1 MNFIDLK
8 NTIHSGSFD
17 ILIGILEDEHFE
29 AKSGKYDFSSDHG
42 KQELA
47 KDISSFTNRS
57 GGIIVIG
64 AKTTD
69 DPSFFGR
76 RVDSISPFSVN
87 LINPTDYHNVIKD
100 WIYPRP
106 ENIEIEW
113 IPSKTDS
120 DLGLLYIFIPDQPE
134 NIRPFLLKKEI
145 DPQTGRKRKEI
156 LFGYVERLSHSSDP
170 VSVSSFHSM
179 IRQGRENRWKED
191 LDNRL
196 AAIEGKLSESP
207 EDKERKKNFNQLALT
222 RIEKAIDAAG
232 LKEHRTYS
240 LAISPFELTQVR
252 SILSSSAGSISNLLE
267 KPPQLRDGGWGMD
280 TEDRAR
286 IIGGELRR
294 VKSDEYKIVD
304 LYRDGT
310 LIFSCRADE
319 SLLCW
324 GQDYRHKR
332 INPLALIET
341 TYLFFNLYSKILEWF
356 DPPVKELRL
365 WIQFKNLHSNGEIS
379 SLAPF
384 GVGSTAQ
391 LFGHNRKLAPDNS
404 FLNELSVTASEF
416 NDTVTAVSALREIYA
431 WFGIEADKIPYL
443 VEDRTAIDINKIMNP
458 R

>member
-8 NTIHSGSFD
+8 NTIISGSFN
-17 ILIGILEDEHFE
+17 ILIGMLEDEHFE
-29 AKSGKYDFSSDHG
+29 VKSGKYDFSSDHG

-47 KDISSFTNRS
+47 KDISSFANRS

-76 RVDSISPFSVN
+76 RVDSISPFSVS
-87 LINPTDYHNVIKD
+87 LINPSDYHNVIKD

-113 IPSKTDS
+113 IPLETDP
-120 DLGLLYIFIPDQPE
+120 DLGLLYIFIPNQPD

-156 LFGYVERLSHSSDP
+156 LFGYVERLSHTSDP

-191 LDNRL
+191 FDNRL

-207 EDKERKKNFNQLALT
+207 EDKERKKNFSQLAIA
-222 RIEKAIDAAG
+222 RIDKAIDAVG
-232 LKEHRTYS
+232 LKEQRTYS
-240 LAISPFELTQVR
+240 LAISPLELTQVR
-252 SILSSSAGSISNLLE
+252 SFLSSSADSISKLLE
-267 KPPQLRDGGWGMD
+267 KPPQLRNNGWGMD

-294 VKSDEYKIVD
+294 VKSDEYKVID

-324 GQDYRHKR
+324 GQNYNHKR

-341 TYLFFNLYSKILEWF
+341 TYLFFNLYTNILEWL
-356 DPPVKELRL
+356 DPPVKDLRL
-365 WIQFKNLHSNGEIS
+365 WIQFKNLQSNEEIS
-379 SLAPF
+379 SLAPY
-384 GVGSTAQ
+384 GVGTTAQ
-391 LFGHNRKLAPDNS
+391 LFGHNRKSAPDNNY
-404 FLNELSVTASEF
+404 LNELSVTVSEF
-416 NDTVTAVSALREIYA
+416 KDTLTAVSALREIYA
-431 WFGIEADKIPYL
+431 WFGIEVDQIPYL
-443 VEDRTAIDINKIMNP
+443 VDDHSAIDINKIINQ